1 MVVDGEHF
9 DVSERDGEPGVF
21 DFRWT
26 SGPNE
31 GYGFGSARHGGGG
44 MTDAELEGAIRNF
57 LSQVDPTTGYI
68 E

>member
-9 DVSERDGEPGVF
+9 DVIARAGEPGVY

-31 GYGFGSARHGGGG
+31 GYGFGSAGHGSDG
-44 MTDAELEGAIRNF
+44 MTDGELEDAICNF
-57 LSQVDPTTGYI
+57 LSQVDLNTGYI